1 MTELC
6 VCIGT
11 SCHLRG
17 SYNVIQT
24 FQQLIEDRA
33 LHEKIMLKSSFCMR
47 ECQGTGVQVSV
58 NGQPYSVEP
67 EAAGT
72 FFKSVVLPTV

>member
-1 MTELC
+1 MIELC

-24 FQQLIEDRA
+24 FQQMIENHA
-33 LHEKIMLKSSFCMR
+33 LHNKVALKSAFCMR
-47 ECQGTGVQVSV
+47 ECHKAGVQVSI
-58 NGQPYSVEP
+58 NGQTYSVDS

-72 FFKSVVLPTV
+72 FFKSVVLPII